1 MKCFSTGSQSFALA
15 FKSQMK
21 FWNTPISQRSSVPLI
36 SEALNPPSHEWIST
50 SNSIIVHLKDTARH
64 HYALTC
70 DAFKHSS
77 RGVFQKKKPTK
88 SSHGEWNLQ
97 QALLIISFSITH
109 SSNCALRNTFSSM
122 CPYALI
128 SWALWGKK
136 NKINKATTVPPSG
149 YFLHIK
155 HVTTFHRLSSGFC
168 DTGNL
173 VELPLGQVIR
183 KQQRDTS
190 G

>member
-1 MKCFSTGSQSFALA
+1 MPFPHHYSTRLRNEWSVFQPAAKVLPLLLSHRW
-15 FKSQMK
+15 K

-50 SNSIIVHLKDTARH
+50 SNSIIVHLKDIARH

-77 RGVFQKKKPTK
+77 RGVFQKKNPTK
-88 SSHGEWNLQ
+88 SSYGEWNLQ

-136 NKINKATTVPPSG
+136 
-149 YFLHIK
+149 IK
-155 HVTTFHRLSSGFC
+155 
-168 DTGNL
+168 
-173 VELPLGQVIR
+173 
-183 KQQRDTS
+183 
-190 G
+190 